1 MTSKELL
8 SEVMKKEGKY
18 VESNLCYFE
27 EFSSCMQGITFKGTS
42 HREYWN
48 IYELAHKCKEWATEN
63 KYTILTENMY
73 PNGYFAY
80 VLSNEQS
87 IEQCGYLCEHKVI
100 KDIPHNKT
108 EPESIFAACQWILEN
123 K

>member
-1 MTSKELL
+1 MAISDELRKLVDPNNECCCEHCL
-8 SEVMKKEGKY
+8 S
-18 VESNLCYFE
+18 N
-27 EFSSCMQGITFKGTS
+27 
-42 HREYWN
+42 
-48 IYELAHKCKEWATEN
+48 KCKEWATEN
-63 KYTILTENMY
+63 KYTILTESMY

-108 EPESIFAACQWILEN
+108 EPEAIFAACQWILDN
-123 K
+123 KD